1 MMNIVDLQSSII
13 GRLISS
19 HPSLANEL
27 EVMSSSLPEKVK
39 GQLFQKIFSQPVDE
53 GLGSNDG
60 DNQSR
65 ISLPILSANEILST
79 VWPEPVWAVPGLLPA
94 GLTLLAGAP
103 KIGKSWLSLQ
113 LAKAIASGGT
123 FLEVPVE
130 RGPVLICAL
139 EDPPRRLKS
148 RMNVMNWPPNLMVD
162 FITIPRTNEPGWSM
176 ENGGGEILAQTIL
189 EKGYRLVVID
199 TLSRAIPDDQQDV
212 QAMTRALTPLQEMA
226 HQVNCAVMLNDHHRK
241 AGGINPDVIADILG
255 STAKGAM
262 ADTVWSLYR
271 ERGKN
276 GAKLAVTGRDIE
288 EHTLQLEFDATT
300 CNWRNLGNTSSLNV
314 TDRRQEILDAL
325 SRLGRAQLKQLEQE
339 TDQPAS
345 HLHNRLQELVAAGLV
360 TRDKAGRNVFYKLCG
375 SHVTDVI
382 TCNSGEDEE

>member
-1 MMNIVDLQSSII
+1 
-13 GRLISS
+13 
-19 HPSLANEL
+19 
-27 EVMSSSLPEKVK
+27 
-39 GQLFQKIFSQPVDE
+39 
-53 GLGSNDG
+53 
-60 DNQSR
+60 
-65 ISLPILSANEILST
+65 
-79 VWPEPVWAVPGLLPA
+79 
-94 GLTLLAGAP
+94 
-103 KIGKSWLSLQ
+103 
-113 LAKAIASGGT
+113 
-123 FLEVPVE
+123 
-130 RGPVLICAL
+130 
-139 EDPPRRLKS
+139 
-148 RMNVMNWPPNLMVD
+148 
-162 FITIPRTNEPGWSM
+162 M